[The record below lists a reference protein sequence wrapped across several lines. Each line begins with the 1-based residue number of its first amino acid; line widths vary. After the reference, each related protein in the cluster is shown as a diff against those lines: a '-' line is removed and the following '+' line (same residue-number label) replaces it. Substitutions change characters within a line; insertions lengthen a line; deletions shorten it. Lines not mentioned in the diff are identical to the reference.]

1 MKQVAKGLRLDLAQ
15 FRELESFAQFGSD
28 LEKDTERKI
37 EKGKRLVEVLKQPQF
52 NPRSLAEQV
61 VMMYAGVNDY
71 LNDVAVQDVTKFEA
85 EFLGYLKRNHQD
97 MMDKINS
104 EKILSKEV
112 EASLKEVITK
122 FKGNF

>member
-1 MKQVAKGLRLDLAQ
+1 
-15 FRELESFAQFGSD
+15 
-28 LEKDTERKI
+28 
-37 EKGKRLVEVLKQPQF
+37 
-52 NPRSLAEQV
+52 
-61 VMMYAGVNDY
+61 MMYAGVNDY